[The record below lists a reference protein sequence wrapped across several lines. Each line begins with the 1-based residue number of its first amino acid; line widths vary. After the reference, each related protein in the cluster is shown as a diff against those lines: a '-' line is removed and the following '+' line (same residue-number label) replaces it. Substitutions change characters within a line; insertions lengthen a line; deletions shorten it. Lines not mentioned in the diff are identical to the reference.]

1 MPQDAYHIRR
11 LSKELHLALSGGKV
25 NRISQ
30 VDKDELT
37 FIIYTGKATV
47 KLILSANASNAR
59 VCISQIEKPPALK
72 APNFCMLLRKHLQG
86 AQIISVAQY
95 EFERIIELTFHCVGD
110 FSDCERVLRC
120 ELMGKY
126 SNIILT
132 ENGVILGA
140 LKTTSLET
148 DFKRVLFAGAKY
160 EYPSPQDKVSPFQ
173 VKEVENRL
181 SAFFQTRE
189 YSDKQ
194 ALGQFLFE
202 NLSGFAPSTAR
213 EAVGIFLETQ
223 GIFTDEF
230 ALKNSFIS
238 TLPPFLSDFCENYPS
253 CPCLVFGENQKPIEY
268 FDFYVKGGRR
278 TASLLQAEDEFYTA
292 KETKNIFEGKKR
304 KLESAA
310 RAQKKKLEKHVKET
324 LEKLKEADGAEENK
338 IKGALLTANL
348 YRLEKGLRFIEL
360 ENWYSETN
368 ERVKIPLDDQ
378 LSPSQNSQRY
388 FKLYAK
394 QKRAKEILEPR
405 LQAEKTELTYIESV
419 LSTIALAETDEDLL
433 EIQTELALA
442 GFLKLP
448 PEKKDGRK
456 KEEIPFRRFLY
467 EGFELYAG
475 RNNLQNDRLL
485 RFAEPNDLWLH
496 TQKYHSSHVVI
507 KTQGKAVPDVVIKF
521 ASEICAYYSDGRN
534 GDKIPV
540 DYCLKKFVKKPNKA
554 KAGFVVYTDY
564 KTALATPNAHK
575 EYLIF

>member
-11 LSKELHLALSGGKV
+11 LAKELNTILVGGKV

-37 FIIYTGKATV
+37 FIIYTGKSTL
-47 KLILSANASNAR
+47 KLIFSANASNAR
-59 VCISQIEKPPALK
+59 VCVSETEKPPALK

-86 AQIISVAQY
+86 AQITSVVQH
-95 EFERIIELTFHCVGD
+95 EFERIIEITFYCVGD
-110 FSDCERVLRC
+110 FSQCERVLHC

-132 ENGVILGA
+132 EKNIILGA

-148 DFKRVLFAGAKY
+148 DLRRVLFAGANY
-160 EYPSPQDKVSPFQ
+160 EYPAPQDKISPFNTKGVQ
-173 VKEVENRL
+173 DRL

-189 YSDKQ
+189 NSDKQ
-194 ALGQFLFE
+194 ALGQFIFE

-230 ALKNSFIS
+230 AIKNSFIS
-238 TLPPFLSDFCENYPS
+238 TLPPFLLDFCENYPS
-253 CPCLVFGENQKPIEY
+253 CPCLVFDETEKPIDY

-278 TASLLQAEDEFYTA
+278 KPSLMQAEDEFYTV
-292 KETKNIFEGKKR
+292 KENKNSFEGKKR

-324 LEKLKEADGAEENK
+324 LEKLKEAEGAEENK
-338 IKGALLTANL
+338 IKGELLTANL
-348 YRLEKGLRFIEL
+348 YRLEKGMRYIEL
-360 ENWYSETN
+360 ENWYSENN
-368 ERVKIPLDDQ
+368 ETIKIPLDDQ
-378 LSPSQNSQRY
+378 LTPAKNAQKY

-394 QKRAKEILEPR
+394 QKRAKEILQPR
-405 LQAEKTELTYIESV
+405 LQTERNELAYIESV
-419 LSTIALAETDEDLL
+419 LTCISVAETDEDFS

-442 GFLKLP
+442 GLLKLP

-456 KEEIPFRRFLY
+456 KAEIPFRSFVY
-467 EGFELYAG
+467 DGFQIYAG

-485 RFAEPNDLWLH
+485 KVSDPNDLWLH
-496 TQKYHSSHVVI
+496 TQKYHSSHVI
-507 KTQGKAVPDVVIKF
+507 IQTQGKTVPDSVIKF
-521 ASEICAYYSDGRN
+521 ASEICAYYSNGRS

-540 DYCLKKFVKKPNKA
+540 DYCLKKFIKKPNKS

-564 KTALATPNAHK
+564 KTALATPHAHK
-575 EYLIF
+575 EYLV